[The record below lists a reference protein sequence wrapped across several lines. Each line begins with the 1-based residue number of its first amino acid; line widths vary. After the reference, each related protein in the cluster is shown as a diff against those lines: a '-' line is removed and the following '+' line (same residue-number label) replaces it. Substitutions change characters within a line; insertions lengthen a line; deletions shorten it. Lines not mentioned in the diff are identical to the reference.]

1 MSHSISEVTRR
12 AVFDFLSTSDIH
24 WGGRLPDSEFL
35 ARLYDLTR
43 LPSTDNRFSDA
54 AGDIIQHRDNW
65 MDWEDDWVFRDT
77 RFNLLHAPDEEFLG
91 FLCETV
97 HPVVR
102 DNVEETD
109 ALVNAYNKYLEV
121 DGWLLVQTTQ
131 LSGRRVFVAQTT
143 GRRQALF
150 EEPTGW
156 AKVDRQLNE
165 VRQHLRQASTE
176 EQFQGVGLLCR
187 ETIISVC
194 QEVYDPERHTLEDD
208 KVPTATDA
216 QRMLDAFLRVELPGQ
231 SNEETRAHAKAAF
244 RLALALQHKRT
255 AEFQM
260 AALCAEATMSVVNI
274 LTILAGRRS

>member
-1 MSHSISEVTRR
+1 MSHGISEVTRR
-12 AVFDFLSTSDIH
+12 AILDFLSTSDIH

-35 ARLYDLTR
+35 ARLYDLAK
-43 LPSTDNRFSDA
+43 LPSTDSRFSDA

-65 MDWEDDWVFRDT
+65 MDWDDDWVFRDT
-77 RFNLLHAPDEEFLG
+77 RFNLLHAPDEEFLR

-102 DNVEETD
+102 DNMEETG
-109 ALVNAYNKYLEV
+109 ALVDAYNEYLEV

-131 LSGRRVFVAQTT
+131 LSGRPVFVAQVA
-143 GRRQALF
+143 GRRQAPF

-156 AKVDRQLNE
+156 VKVDRQLNE
-165 VRQHLRQASTE
+165 VRQHLRLAATE

-194 QEVYDPERHTLEDD
+194 QEVYDPARHSLDD
-208 KVPTATDA
+208 SKVPTDTDA
-216 QRMLDAFLRVELPGQ
+216 KRMLDAFLRVELPGQ
-231 SNEETRAHAKAAF
+231 SNEELRAHAKAAF

-274 LTILAGRRS
+274 LTILVGRRS